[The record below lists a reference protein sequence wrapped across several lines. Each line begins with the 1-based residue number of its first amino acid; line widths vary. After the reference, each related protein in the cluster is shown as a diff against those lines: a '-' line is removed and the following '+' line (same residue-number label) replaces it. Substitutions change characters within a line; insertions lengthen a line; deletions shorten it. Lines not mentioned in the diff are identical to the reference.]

1 MDANNQPYNGRKR
14 EKKIIISITQLPL
27 LNLFILYLGNNPNFL
42 YNFMQKLSSNCLKQH
57 SL

>member
-1 MDANNQPYNGRKR
+1 MDANNRPYNGRKR

-42 YNFMQKLSSNCLKQH
+42 YNFM
-57 SL
+57 